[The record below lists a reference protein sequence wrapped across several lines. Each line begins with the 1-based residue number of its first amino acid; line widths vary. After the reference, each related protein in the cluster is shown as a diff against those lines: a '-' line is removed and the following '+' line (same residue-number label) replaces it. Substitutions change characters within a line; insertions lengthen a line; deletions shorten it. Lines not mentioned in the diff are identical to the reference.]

1 MSENNGVVVVA
12 DVQNLYHAAKTFGGG
27 KKVNYKLLMQKI
39 LNGRKGVSCK
49 AYAAHKDYK
58 ESKRFYNSLR
68 AAGFEIVSKRIIT
81 KVENGRERLVPRYF
95 EVELATD
102 VMDAIS
108 DETVKT
114 VVMCTGNGSYA
125 YLIDRLK
132 DIGISVE
139 VWCFDK
145 ATAGS
150 LKERSA
156 FREIPAECL
165 MSAQEAVKEENA
177 STTATSVK

>member
-1 MSENNGVVVVA
+1 MAENELVVVVA

-27 KKVNYKLLMQKI
+27 KKVNYKLLVQKI
-39 LNGRKGVSCK
+39 LNGRKSGICK

-58 ESKRFYNSLR
+58 DSKRFYNSLR
-68 AAGFEIVSKRIIT
+68 AAGFEVVSKRIIT

-108 DETVKT
+108 DENVKT
-114 VVMCTGNGSYA
+114 VVLCTGNGSYS
-125 YLIDRLK
+125 YLLERLK
-132 DIGISVE
+132 EIGINVE

-150 LKERSA
+150 LKERSS
-156 FREIPAECL
+156 FHEIPAECL
-165 MSAQEAVKEENA
+165 MSAQEAEKEENA
-177 STTATSVK
+177 GPTSI